1 MQGVYKSSLTN
12 IQEISE
18 MHFFNSRTF
27 LSDQTYNIKTQVK
40 LVMSI
45 NEQVTM
51 SSDQRSSLCNP
62 TRLLIYSKQLH
73 INSKL
78 GQSRVNRVCTTENY
92 THTHTHARG
101 RLTALFPGLPGW
113 ASTRKVKLYAN
124 CLCDGNVHTL
134 SNKWFLAFC
143 NTQPMEK

>member
-27 LSDQTYNIKTQVK
+27 LSDQTYNIKMQVK
-40 LVMSI
+40 LLMSI

-62 TRLLIYSKQLH
+62 TRLLIH
-73 INSKL
+73 
-78 GQSRVNRVCTTENY
+78 
-92 THTHTHARG
+92 
-101 RLTALFPGLPGW
+101 
-113 ASTRKVKLYAN
+113 
-124 CLCDGNVHTL
+124 
-134 SNKWFLAFC
+134 
-143 NTQPMEK
+143 

>member
-27 LSDQTYNIKTQVK
+27 LSDQTYNIKMQVK

-62 TRLLIYSKQLH
+62 TRLLIH
-73 INSKL
+73 
-78 GQSRVNRVCTTENY
+78 
-92 THTHTHARG
+92 
-101 RLTALFPGLPGW
+101 
-113 ASTRKVKLYAN
+113 
-124 CLCDGNVHTL
+124 
-134 SNKWFLAFC
+134 
-143 NTQPMEK
+143 

>member
-18 MHFFNSRTF
+18 MHFLNSRTF
-27 LSDQTYNIKTQVK
+27 LSDQTYNIKMQVK

-62 TRLLIYSKQLH
+62 TRLLIH
-73 INSKL
+73 
-78 GQSRVNRVCTTENY
+78 
-92 THTHTHARG
+92 
-101 RLTALFPGLPGW
+101 
-113 ASTRKVKLYAN
+113 
-124 CLCDGNVHTL
+124 
-134 SNKWFLAFC
+134 
-143 NTQPMEK
+143 